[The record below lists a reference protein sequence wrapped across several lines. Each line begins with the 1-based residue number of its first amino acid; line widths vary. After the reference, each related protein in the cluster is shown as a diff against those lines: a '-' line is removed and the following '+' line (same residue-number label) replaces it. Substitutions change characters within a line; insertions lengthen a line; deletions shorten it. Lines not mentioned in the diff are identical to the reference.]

1 VSHEHWCEIGQ
12 HEWECDGTQAVRVW
26 AGETEPTPCEAVPDN
41 GIELVSCPEH
51 LEEDRRRFAAG
62 KDLAEVLQAYQDI
75 IWQPEDTP
83 EYKEAIRMLRAF
95 IEGRAS

>member
-1 VSHEHWCEIGQ
+1 MGVRRY
-12 HEWECDGTQAVRVW
+12 TAVRVW

-83 EYKEAIRMLRAF
+83 EYKEAIRMLRSF
-95 IEGRAS
+95 ITGQN